1 MKREI
6 FEFVEIPE
14 GVEVN
19 VEKNLVTAKGP
30 EGSFEKKIN
39 LSGLEVTKEEN
50 KLKIGCKKSTKKEK
64 KMIFTTAAHIRNM
77 VAGVSKKFEY
87 QLKICFSHFPITAEV
102 HGDEMIIKNFLGE
115 RSDRKT
121 SLPKGA
127 EVKVNKDMITIT
139 SVDKEVAGQ
148 AAANIE
154 RATKVGKRDRRV
166 FQDGIFLINKAG
178 KEI

>member
-6 FEFVEIPE
+6 FEYVEIPE

-19 VEKNLVTAKGP
+19 VEGNLITAKGT
-30 EGSFEKKIN
+30 EGSFDKKIN
-39 LSGLEVTKEEN
+39 LSRLEVTKEEG

-64 KMIFTTAAHIRNM
+64 KMIFTTAAHLRNM
-77 VAGVSKKFEY
+77 IAGVSKKFEY
-87 QLKICFSHFPITAEV
+87 QMKICFSHFPITVEV
-102 HGDEMIIKNFLGE
+102 RGNEMIIKNFLGE

-121 SLPKGA
+121 SIPKGA
-127 EVKVNKDMITIT
+127 EIEVNREMITVK
-139 SVDKEVAGQ
+139 SMDKEVAGQ

-154 RATKVGKRDRRV
+154 KATKVGKRDRRV
-166 FQDGIFLINKAG
+166 FQDGIFIINKAG